1 MLAIEHVTK
10 VFPDGRVALQEVTL
24 RFPPG
29 EITVVVGP
37 SGCGKSTLLRLIA
50 GLDRPSAGRIVRE
63 GHPIIGPTPG
73 IGIVFQEPR
82 LLPWLTVAENV
93 RFGLG
98 ERLPN
103 DARCRVNAAL
113 EKVGLASVP
122 SALPRALSGGMAQ
135 RVALARALVRDPGVL
150 LLDEPFSALDAPN
163 RARLQ
168 RHFLQVWEL
177 DRPTLIVVT
186 HDLDEAL
193 LLADRVVLLTPHPG
207 QVQRERSVSLSR
219 PRQSTDPEFQ
229 ALKRE
234 LLADFAH
241 LDAEDTLWATGGT
254 KV

>member
-10 VFPDGRVALQEVTL
+10 VFAGGGVALENVSL
-24 RFPPG
+24 RFAPG
-29 EITVVVGP
+29 EITVLVGP

-50 GLDRPSAGRIVRE
+50 GLDRPSAGRVVQGDRPIV
-63 GHPIIGPTPG
+63 GPTPE

-93 RFGLG
+93 HFGLG
-98 ERLPN
+98 ESPPA
-103 DARCRVNAAL
+103 DAQSRVSAAL
-113 EKVGLASVP
+113 EKVGLAAVAD
-122 SALPRALSGGMAQ
+122 ALPRALSGGMAQ
-135 RVALARALVRDPGVL
+135 RAALARALVRDPGVL

-207 QVQRERSVSLSR
+207 QVQRERTVALPR
-219 PRQSTDPEFQ
+219 PRQSMDPEFQ

-241 LDAEDTLWATGGT
+241 WDTEDQPGLLAG
-254 KV
+254 

>member
-10 VFPDGRVALQEVTL
+10 VFAGGWVALENVSF
-24 RFPPG
+24 RFAPG
-29 EITVVVGP
+29 EITVLVGP

-50 GLDRPSAGRIVRE
+50 GLERPSAGRVVQGDRPIV
-63 GHPIIGPTPG
+63 GPTPE

-98 ERLPN
+98 ERPPA
-103 DARCRVNAAL
+103 DARRRVNAAL
-113 EKVGLASVP
+113 EKVGRAAVAD
-122 SALPRALSGGMAQ
+122 ALPRALSGGMAQ
-135 RVALARALVRDPGVL
+135 RAALARALVRDPGVL

-193 LLADRVVLLTPHPG
+193 LLADRVILLTPHPG
-207 QVQRERSVSLSR
+207 QVQRERTVVLPR

-234 LLADFAH
+234 LLTDFARW
-241 LDAEDTLWATGGT
+241 DTEDQPGLLAG
-254 KV
+254 